1 MERQQTIQTAPSV
14 TAPLFEYQIREYRRN
29 QRKLY
34 NTRRAAQRLGGR
46 LTGCTSPAYNI
57 EQQLDTQAQLQ
68 TSMTERALSYLLK
81 CFTTQEEIM
90 SITKR
95 KLSTTTKKQ
104 NAIYSY
110 WDPQFRIQ
118 TLHRQEGVL
127 ALIVFRDNKWN
138 IQISLLTR
146 GYDQWRNG
154 EANLLITTGLVG
166 RLSNTPNVGFAYEI
180 QGVVDYLAS
189 HSVSALPRRRYPTT
203 PLLGLD
209 WVIRPTQVC
218 IPMQPMELS
227 ATSRGTNGFGSTDD
241 DASSSNPEP
250 HTTRYKPN
258 WDFLI
263 SKEKQ
268 IISAFAE
275 EETLIWHLQEDLG
288 IDYARATS
296 LGATVFHPIVST
308 LENPIEAHEEP
319 IEEDD
324 EFSYIHA
331 LEPSS
336 LQLAIYP
343 LLATYST
350 ADNLAFP
357 RHPLSRAALLLIFIS
372 VALGYM
378 KLEAWFLSFCSVSNR
393 KKGSIISN
401 VSETFIALCIEKGQ
415 LTCLEIKKL
424 AKEAYVLNAKAYL
437 AIETVV
443 WINAARIVPNLFFPL
458 KGIRNSL
465 RKILKDLGELDYDPN
480 VITYTTVMKCYFRHG
495 KFEQRFQMFD
505 GMIEKGYTTDVFAYC
520 AAIIW
525 INAARIVPNL
535 FFPLKEIQNSLRKI
549 LKDLGELDYDPNVI
563 TYTTVMKCC
572 FRHGKCE
579 QGFQIFDGMIEKAV
593 QQMFLHIVQQ

>member
-1 MERQQTIQTAPSV
+1 MQSGRIGIEVRIGSPSRGLASTVDLSFFFLRSQIQAVTPEPVESWPASV
-14 TAPLFEYQIREYRRN
+14 DFGAQITELFIR
-29 QRKLY
+29 RKL
-34 NTRRAAQRLGGR
+34 
-46 LTGCTSPAYNI
+46 P
-57 EQQLDTQAQLQ
+57 
-68 TSMTERALSYLLK
+68 
-81 CFTTQEEIM
+81 
-90 SITKR
+90 
-95 KLSTTTKKQ
+95 TTTKKQ

-110 WDPQFRIQ
+110 WDPQVRIQ
-118 TLHRQEGVL
+118 TLHRQEEGVL
-127 ALIVFRDNKWN
+127 ALIVFKDNKWLGDQA
-138 IQISLLTR
+138 ILATMEVDLTR

-166 RLSNTPNVGFAYEI
+166 RLSNTPNLGFAYEI

-189 HSVSALPRRRYPTT
+189 HSVNALPGRRYPTT

-218 IPMQPMELS
+218 IPMQPMEVN
-227 ATSRGTNGFGSTDD
+227 SRNLIDGRVSISFSNYTTARDCTLEDEEERELIAVLTTTKISYEEDYAIPTEKHPAINVNIDYEED
-241 DASSSNPEP
+241 PNQIIASS
-250 HTTRYKPN
+250 
-258 WDFLI
+258 
-263 SKEKQ
+263 
-268 IISAFAE
+268 E
-275 EETLIWHLQEDLG
+275 EFPFILVHRL
-288 IDYARATS
+288 S
-296 LGATVFHPIVST
+296 S
-308 LENPIEAHEEP
+308 
-319 IEEDD
+319 
-324 EFSYIHA
+324 A

-378 KLEAWFLSFCSVSNR
+378 KLEAWFLSFCSVCNS
-393 KKGSIISN
+393 KKGR
-401 VSETFIALCIEKGQ
+401 SEIFH
-415 LTCLEIKKL
+415 
-424 AKEAYVLNAKAYL
+424 VL
-437 AIETVV
+437 V
-443 WINAARIVPNLFFPL
+443 WINAACIVPNLFFPL

-520 AAIIW
+520 AAISALVKRVW

-549 LKDLGELDYDPNVI
+549 LKDLGESDYDPNVI

-579 QGFQIFDGMIEKAV
+579 QGFHIFDGMIEKAV